1 LGERIAWWCDLYQA
15 KIMKNNKPLGFWTAT
30 SLVTGNMIG
39 SGIYL
44 LPASLAAYGGISI
57 YGWLFSALGSLALAF
72 VFASL
77 ARRIRG
83 SGGPY
88 IYTRSVFGDLPGFTV
103 AWGYWISIIATNAA
117 VAVALVSYL
126 SVFFPVLKQQGAVT
140 AAAALFFIWLLVA
153 INIRGMK
160 HGGRVQLSTTILKV
174 LPLLGIAVVG
184 LFYLEPAHFTPW
196 NLSSDSDFSAVSATA
211 IMTMW
216 AFLGLE
222 SANNPADEVENP
234 SKNVPRAAVLGTLI
248 AAAVYIPS
256 TVAVMGLI
264 SPEKLAVSSAPFAE
278 AAALLW
284 GDWGYYLVGLG
295 AVISCFGTLNGW
307 TLCIGQIPMAAAKD
321 KLFPKFFAERNHKGS
336 PAKGII
342 ISSLLVSALVLM
354 NYQAQLVAQFTFIIL
369 LATLATLLPYL
380 LCSIAQLVLY
390 FRLKATHPPSAY
402 KVFITIY
409 AVLFSIWMIFH
420 SGTETI
426 VWGLVLLLA
435 GLPVYLLQKRENC
448 QSS

>member
-1 LGERIAWWCDLYQA
+1 ME
-15 KIMKNNKPLGFWTAT
+15 NNKPLGFWTAT

-88 IYTRSVFGDLPGFTV
+88 IYTRSVFGKLPGFIV

-140 AAAALFFIWLLVA
+140 AAVALFFIWLLVA
-153 INIRGMK
+153 TNIRGVK
-160 HGGRVQLSTTILKV
+160 QAGRVQLSTTILKI
-174 LPLLGIAVVG
+174 LPLLAIAIVG
-184 LFYLEPAHFTPW
+184 LYYLEPAHFQPW
-196 NLSSDSDFSAVSATA
+196 NLSTDSDFSAVFATA

-222 SANNPADEVENP
+222 SANIPADEVSDP

-264 SPEKLAVSSAPFAE
+264 SPDKLAVSSAPFAE
-278 AAALLW
+278 AAALMW

-321 KLFPKFFAERNHKGS
+321 GLFPQYFSQRNNKGS

-342 ISSLLVSALVLM
+342 LSSVLVSALVMM
-354 NYQAQLVAQFTFIIL
+354 NYQEQLVEQFTFIIL

-390 FRLKATHPPSAY
+390 YRLRATQPLSVY
-402 KVFITIY
+402 KLLITLG
-409 AVLFSIWMIFH
+409 AMFFSIWMIAH
-420 SGTETI
+420 AGRETI
-426 VWGLVLLLA
+426 VWGVILLFA
-435 GLPVYLLQKRENC
+435 GLPVYFLCKSEATNT
-448 QSS
+448 S